1 MNTLTNNNSKL
12 TGYKSAVF
20 YFTDNPRFNKNAY
33 HFFPNG
39 VLYVANG
46 KVVEAGDFN
55 ELQAK
60 YPQAEIIDYSNK
72 LITPGLMDS
81 HVHYPQMEMVGSY
94 GEQLVQWLNKYTIP
108 TERKLAD
115 REYADKIANLYLDEL
130 IKHGTT
136 SAAIFATISPNSTD
150 ALFNA
155 ALKRNMRIIGGSAY
169 MDVNTPD
176 YACLPPAEVYD
187 FNKNLIKRWN
197 ERGRT
202 NYAVSPRSAYLLSPA
217 EMEATQALLKDYPD
231 IHIQVHLAENKE
243 SGDMVTKLFPGLK
256 NYTEVYDHYG
266 LMNEKTIMGHCVWL
280 DDAEFELIAA
290 RKSSCAFLPTSNL
303 FLGSGLFN
311 LQRANRHHAT
321 VGMGT
326 DYAAG
331 TTLSMLKTMGEAYK
345 VTQLRKAFADNP
357 RDIEPLDPLEN
368 YYLATLGAAR
378 AMSIDHYVG
387 SFENGK
393 EADFIVLDSNS
404 TSDLAIRAEQSQD
417 IRDLL
422 FAFQIIGDDR
432 SVAHTYIM
440 GKKMK

>member
-1 MNTLTNNNSKL
+1 MINSLNNTKL
-12 TGYKSAVF
+12 TGYKGSVF
-20 YFTDNPRFNKNAY
+20 YFTDNPKFNKNAY
-33 HFFPNG
+33 QFFSNG
-39 VLYVANG
+39 VLYVEDG
-46 KVVEAGDFN
+46 RVVAAGDFD
-55 ELQAK
+55 ELSAQ
-60 YPQAEIIDYSNK
+60 YPQVEIVDYTGK

-94 GEQLVQWLNKYTIP
+94 GEQLVQWLGKYTIP

-115 REYADKIANLYLDEL
+115 RAYADKIANLYLDEL

-150 ALFNA
+150 ALFEA
-155 ALKRNMRIIGGSAY
+155 ALKRNMRVICGSAY
-169 MDVNTPD
+169 MDVNTPE
-176 YACLPPAEVYD
+176 YACLPPNEVYD
-187 FNKNLIKRWN
+187 FNKNLIERWN
-197 ERGRT
+197 GRGRT

-217 EMEATQALLKDYPD
+217 EMEATQALLKDYPG
-231 IHIQVHLAENKE
+231 IHVQVHLAENKE

-266 LMNEKTIMGHCVWL
+266 LMTDKTIMGHCVWL
-280 DDAEFELIAA
+280 DDYEFELIAS
-290 RKSSCAFLPTSNL
+290 RGSSCAFLPTSNL

-311 LQRANRHHAT
+311 LQKANQYCAT

-357 RDIEPLDPLEN
+357 RNVEPLDPLEN

-378 AMSIDHYVG
+378 AMSIDNYVG
-387 SFENGK
+387 SFEAGK
-393 EADFIVLDSNS
+393 EADFIVLDPAS
-404 TSDLAIRAEQSQD
+404 TQDLAIRSEQSED

-440 GKKMK
+440 GNKMK

>member
-1 MNTLTNNNSKL
+1 MINATNNGTL
-12 TGYKSAVF
+12 TGYKGSVF
-20 YFTDNPRFNKNAY
+20 YFTDNPKFTQNAY
-33 HFFPNG
+33 QFFSDG
-39 VLYVANG
+39 VLYVQDG
-46 KVVEAGDFN
+46 KVVEAGDYN
-55 ELQAK
+55 KLQAK
-60 YPQAEIIDYSNK
+60 YANAEIVDYTGK

-94 GEQLVQWLNKYTIP
+94 GEQLVQWLGKYTIP

-150 ALFNA
+150 ALFEA

-176 YACLPPAEVYD
+176 YACLPPNEVYD
-187 FNKNLIKRWN
+187 FNKTLIDRWN
-197 ERGRT
+197 GRGRT
-202 NYAVSPRSAYLLSPA
+202 NYAISPRSAYLLSPA
-217 EMEATQALLKDYPD
+217 EMEATQALLKDYSG

-256 NYTEVYDHYG
+256 TYTEVYDHYG
-266 LMNEKTIMGHCVWL
+266 LMTDKTIMGHCVWL

-311 LQRANRHHAT
+311 LQRANKHRAT

-345 VTQLRKAFADNP
+345 VTQLRKAFADDP
-357 RDIEPLDPLEN
+357 RSIEPLDPLEN
-368 YYLATLGAAR
+368 YYLTTLGAAR
-378 AMSIDHYVG
+378 AMSIDAYVG
-387 SFENGK
+387 SFESGK
-393 EADFIVLDSNS
+393 EADFIVLDPTS
-404 TSDLAIRAEQSQD
+404 TRDLSVRAEQSED

-422 FAFQIIGDDR
+422 FAFQVIGDDR
-432 SVAHTYIM
+432 SVAHAYIM
-440 GKKMK
+440 GNKMK